1 MRIPDVGLSRSVP
14 VRQRAAPP
22 LADHP
27 RLRRATL
34 AVLVGLPLLILALA
48 AYQITMPME
57 PAPTPTEVRPARTP
71 RPTTAA
77 EAPAPAGT
85 VTNRRATRTALALP
99 VATPEP
105 TEAAPPAQAAPPAP
119 PEAAPTIGALPVVV
133 DSTALDVY
141 IGSALPVVER
151 MQQQFELV
159 MATLGEGGALQQS
172 CLALSPTDSP
182 LALLR
187 NDAAQLRVLTAPP
200 PLSAYQDQLR
210 QTAQS
215 AEELAQRVMAC
226 GRGEGDQAQVR
237 ESLRGF
243 TDHLATS
250 LTALRGYGA
259 AAPLPP
265 STHDPDQGDDPS
277 RATYEVTNET
287 GSPLY
292 VELSGPRR
300 TSVMLPDQAT
310 ERLQLPP
317 GDYRVLAVVNA
328 INVSPLRGQ
337 ETLEAGATT
346 RARYTTRPSGIG

>member
-1 MRIPDVGLSRSVP
+1 
-14 VRQRAAPP
+14 
-22 LADHP
+22 
-27 RLRRATL
+27 L
-34 AVLVGLPLLILALA
+34 AVLVGLPLAILALA
-48 AYQITMPME
+48 ANQITLPME

-77 EAPAPAGT
+77 EAPAPAT
-85 VTNRRATRTALALP
+85 PVRSRRATRTALAVEMP
-99 VATPEP
+99 TPEP
-105 TEAAPPAQAAPPAP
+105 AESAPSDPPV
-119 PEAAPTIGALPVVV
+119 AAPTIGPLPVVV

-159 MATLGEGGALQQS
+159 MATLGEGSALQQS

-210 QTAQS
+210 QTSQS

-226 GRGEGDQAQVR
+226 GRGEGDQGQVR
-237 ESLRGF
+237 DSLRGF

-265 STHDPDQGDDPS
+265 STHEPDQGDDPS

-300 TSVMLPDQAT
+300 TSVMLPDRAT

-346 RARYTTRPSGIG
+346 RARYATRPSGIG